1 MHAVLYVVVNSLFVF
16 AWLMTTGTRAEL
28 DAYIETPA
36 DAVTTSFWPIV
47 PIVVW
52 GAALVIH
59 ATAVL
64 LSATP
69 GSRRR
74 RKRKRRTEARRSAD
88 RATRHAAQAQ
98 PAPSG
103 PHQERHRDWVVV
115 MFTDISRST
124 PLTEVMGDDAWV
136 EVLAA
141 HRDAVRRQ
149 VTRHE
154 GTEVGTQ
161 GDGFLVRFGDP
172 GTAVECAVH
181 LQRDLEDGRS
191 SGAFTPEVRVGIHAG
206 EAIHEEDD
214 LVGQVVNLASRVVDV
229 AGPSEIL
236 VTEPV
241 ADHLPAMQPV
251 IDGGLH
257 ELRGH
262 SHPRH
267 LFRVVW
273 RADEA
278 ATIIR
283 ERDA

>member
-1 MHAVLYVVVNSLFVF
+1 MHAVVYVVVNALLVF
-16 AWLMTTGTRAEL
+16 AWLMTTGSRAEL

-59 ATAVL
+59 AAAVL
-64 LSATP
+64 LSAAP

-74 RKRKRRTEARRSAD
+74 RKAKRRRQARRDA
-88 RATRHAAQAQ
+88 RHAADTARPAAAQ
-98 PAPSG
+98 
-103 PHQERHRDWVVV
+103 QDRHRDWVVV

-124 PLTEVMGDDAWV
+124 PLTETLGDEAWA
-136 EVLAA
+136 EVLAG
-141 HRDAVRRQ
+141 HRDAVRHQ
-149 VTRHE
+149 VTRHD

-161 GDGFLVRFGDP
+161 GDGFLVRFSTP
-172 GTAVECAVH
+172 GSAVECAVH
-181 LQRDLEDGRS
+181 IERDLQAERDR
-191 SGAFTPEVRVGIHAG
+191 GAFIPEVRVGIHAG
-206 EAIHEEDD
+206 EAIHDEDD
-214 LVGQVVNLASRVVDV
+214 LVGQVVNLTSRVVDV

-241 ADHLPAMQPV
+241 ADHLPDKHPV
-251 IDGGLH
+251 IDNGLH

-262 SHPRH
+262 AHPRH

-273 RADEA
+273 LTEEA
-278 ATIIR
+278 AAIVDK
-283 ERDA
+283 EDV